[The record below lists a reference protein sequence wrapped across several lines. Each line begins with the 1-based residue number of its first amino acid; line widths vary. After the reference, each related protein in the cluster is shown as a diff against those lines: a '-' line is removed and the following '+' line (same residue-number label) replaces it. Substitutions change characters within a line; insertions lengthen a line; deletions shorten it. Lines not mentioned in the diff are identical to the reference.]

1 MGKNPPNNNKPKR
14 RRMPGADY
22 SGCKEST
29 PEETLEFILGI
40 RIPDWEYRSSRIGE
54 FEGRSVTHFFIAY
67 KGNACICSKCGQEM
81 KLYDHKER
89 AWRHANL
96 DKTVCYIHADIPRFR
111 CEHCGTVIQAD
122 VPWADPNLS
131 YSNRFMEVA
140 IDLMSSMSLNA
151 VTRFLY
157 CSWTL
162 LDGIVG
168 RMVDGCLDRMDLSEV
183 RRIRIDETSAKKHHR
198 YITVVTD
205 ADTDE
210 IIFITKGKDR
220 EVVRE
225 FAYWLCEHNGDPGNI
240 ELVASD
246 FGEAFISG
254 AGEYLPNAESV
265 LDPFHLIQ
273 LGNQKLDKDRASN
286 QINGQRLKS
295 IRYALLKN
303 ECNLSEEEKEIV
315 FDITRDNEIIG
326 RSYEMNM
333 SLRQAFAYGDVRL
346 TARHLVKWTVW
357 VLRDGSK
364 GFKALAN
371 TVRKHFKG
379 ILKAVQT
386 GINNGFQESL
396 NGRIQFSKRIANGY
410 HREERLARIVFF
422 RQFAKKSRGFC

>member
-22 SGCKEST
+22 SDCREST

-40 RIPDWEYRSSRIGE
+40 KIPDWEYRSSRIGE
-54 FEGRSVTHFFIAY
+54 FEGRSVTHFFIGYIGGKHTCAR
-67 KGNACICSKCGQEM
+67 CGREM
-81 KLYDHKER
+81 ELYDHRER

-96 DKTVCYIHADIPRFR
+96 DKTICYLHADIPRYR
-111 CEHCGTVIQAD
+111 CGGCGTITQID
-122 VPWADPNLS
+122 IPWADPNQS

-151 VTRFLY
+151 AARFLS

-168 RMVDGCLDRMDLSEV
+168 RVVSEYLDGLDLSEV

-210 IIFITKGKDR
+210 MIFITKGKDR
-220 EVVRE
+220 IVVKE
-225 FAYWLCEHNGDPGNI
+225 FADWLCSHNGDPLDI

-246 FGEAFISG
+246 FGDAFISG
-254 AGEYLPNAESV
+254 AREYLPNAESV

-273 LGNQKLDKDRASN
+273 LGNQKLDKDRSMN
-286 QINGQRLKS
+286 QVNGERLKRV
-295 IRYALLKN
+295 RYALLKN
-303 ECNLSEEEKEIV
+303 ERNLSEEEKALV
-315 FDITRDNEIIG
+315 TDITKDNEVIG

-333 SLRQAFAYGDVRL
+333 SLRQAMDYDDVWL
-346 TARHLVKWTVW
+346 VARHLVRWIVW

-364 GFKALAN
+364 GFKALAK
-371 TVRKHFKG
+371 TVRKNLKG
-379 ILKAVQT
+379 ILRAVQT
-386 GINNGFQESL
+386 GVNNGFQESL

-422 RQFAKKSRGFC
+422 RQAARGM

>member
-1 MGKNPPNNNKPKR
+1 MAKNPPNNNKPKR

-22 SGCKEST
+22 SDCRECT
-29 PEETLEFILGI
+29 PKETLEFILGI
-40 RIPDWEYRSSRIGE
+40 KIPDWEYRSSRIGE
-54 FEGRSVTHFFIAY
+54 FEGRSITHFFINYTGKAR
-67 KGNACICSKCGQEM
+67 ICPKCGQEM

-96 DKTVCYIHADIPRFR
+96 DKTICYLHADIPRYK
-111 CEHCGTVIQAD
+111 CECCGTVTQID
-122 VPWADPNLS
+122 IPWADPNQS
-131 YSNRFMEVA
+131 YSDRFMEVA
-140 IDLMSSMSLNA
+140 IELMTSMSLRA
-151 VTRFLY
+151 TARFLS

-168 RMVDGCLDRMDLSEV
+168 RVVGEHLDRMDLSEV

-198 YITVVTD
+198 YITVITD
-205 ADTDE
+205 ADTDR

-220 EVVRE
+220 KVVKE
-225 FAYWLCEHNGDPGNI
+225 FVDWLCAHKGNPQNI
-240 ELVASD
+240 EIVASD

-254 AGEYLPNAESV
+254 AREYLPNAESV

-273 LGNQKLDKDRASN
+273 LGNQKLDKDRSSN
-286 QINGQRLKS
+286 QVNGQRLKS
-295 IRYALLKN
+295 IRYSLLKN
-303 ECNLSEEEKEIV
+303 ECNLTDDERAIV
-315 FDITRDNEIIG
+315 MDITKDNEIIG

-333 SLRQAFAYGDVRL
+333 SLRQAFEYDDVRL
-346 TARHLVKWTVW
+346 TAVHLARWVVW
-357 VLRDGSK
+357 ALRDGSN

-379 ILKAVQT
+379 IIKAIQT

-410 HREERLARIVFF
+410 HKEERLARIVFF
-422 RQFAKKSRGFC
+422 RQFARGA